1 MQCSVMYI
9 AVRCG
14 WYSQNASFFSLSP
27 CVRVAVWGRWAVVL
41 NDVAA
46 AVADDL
52 HVYMYSSCSRTVAM
66 WPACS

>member
-27 CVRVAVWGRWAVVL
+27 CVRVAVWGRWAVLL

-52 HVYMYSSCSRTVAM
+52 HMC
-66 WPACS
+66 ACTLVVLVCGLSAAR